1 MKLPLTEDDILNM
14 DWSTPVTQTKIT
26 PEPLQLTKAQIK
38 QQHFEKASENERKKM
53 MQLFKQFGITQF
65 DFTSVKGH
73 DRVDGYYTGK
83 TGNDFLK
90 LKQEQMMQV
99 FTYSTVIEKSKLE
112 FILNETKILN
122 INH

>member
-1 MKLPLTEDDILNM
+1 MND
-14 DWSTPVTQTKIT
+14 
-26 PEPLQLTKAQIK
+26 
-38 QQHFEKASENERKKM
+38 KKM

-83 TGNDFLK
+83 TGNEYFFK
-90 LKQEQMMQV
+90 LKRTNDASA

>member
-1 MKLPLTEDDILNM
+1 
-14 DWSTPVTQTKIT
+14 
-26 PEPLQLTKAQIK
+26 
-38 QQHFEKASENERKKM
+38 M

-73 DRVDGYYTGK
+73 DRVDGYTGK
-83 TGNDFLK
+83 TGNEYFFEVKTRTNDVL
-90 LKQEQMMQV
+90 
-99 FTYSTVIEKSKLE
+99 TYSTVIEKSKLE

>member
-1 MKLPLTEDDILNM
+1 MKLLTEDDILNM

-38 QQHFEKASENERKKM
+38 QQHFEKASEKMTKKM

-83 TGNDFLK
+83 TGNEYFLK

-99 FTYSTVIEKSKLE
+99 LLHIQQ
-112 FILNETKILN
+112 
-122 INH
+122 